1 MTIGTKMHTT
11 LASIEN
17 AASTMKTFALE
28 TEDKTAK
35 QMFAQYAQQLDSIS
49 QGMAS
54 RVNYIEQ
61 QEPQYKVFNNMMQ
74 PQQQQQQ
81 QLQQQQQ
88 PIPTKTTITT
98 TQLK

>member
-11 LASIEN
+11 LASLEG
-17 AASTMKTFALE
+17 AAAMIKTFALE

-74 PQQQQQQ
+74 PQQQQ
-81 QLQQQQQ
+81 LQQQQ
-88 PIPTKTTITT
+88 PIPTTKTTTT
-98 TQLK
+98 TTKLK